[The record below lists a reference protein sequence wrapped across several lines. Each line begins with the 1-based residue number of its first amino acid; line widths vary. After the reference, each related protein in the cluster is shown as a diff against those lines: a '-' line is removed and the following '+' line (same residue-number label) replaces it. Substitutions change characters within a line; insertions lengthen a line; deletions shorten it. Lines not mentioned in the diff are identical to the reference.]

1 MKTIDVDGMPHLCL
15 FAIKD
20 IDPGK
25 EITYNYGNADW
36 PWRQQVQGHRLTE
49 YGPTIL
55 NIF

>member
-36 PWRQQVQGHRLTE
+36 PWRQQVQGHRR
-49 YGPTIL
+49 
-55 NIF
+55 